1 MINIIKEVYVF
12 VATDVPKLQFFFT
25 HLPTLEDM
33 NYMINNNSFV
43 TTLNCILHVRSNKAI
58 F

>member
-25 HLPTLEDM
+25 YLPTLEDM